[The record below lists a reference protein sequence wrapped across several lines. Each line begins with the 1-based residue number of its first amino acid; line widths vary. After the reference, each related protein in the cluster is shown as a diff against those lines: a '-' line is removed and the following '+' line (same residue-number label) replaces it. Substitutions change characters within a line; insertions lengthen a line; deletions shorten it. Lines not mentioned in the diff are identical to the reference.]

1 MIITDERLKT
11 RNYIGWQGGPS
22 AFTGEEVLQLLDADG
37 EDGGLDFPG
46 SDDEL
51 GFLEDDERHAIK

>member
-1 MIITDERLKT
+1 MAGMSFR
-11 RNYIGWQGGPS
+11 

-37 EDGGLDFPG
+37 EDGGLDDTFFPG